1 MANIKLEIETSTE
14 NKNEVQAISALFIA
28 LAGNPETVKTSVQ
41 EATKTS
47 QVIESETEQKTE
59 TATEKRKRLAAE
71 KKAAESKSTEESE
84 KTESTDGEEAQTDE
98 DGTTSEEDSK
108 NKDVDYTKLRA
119 KAKELLTQKATLD
132 GAKDKVRAKLA
143 ELNAKGISGLKD
155 EDVEVFIE
163 FLEEL

>member
-41 EATKTS
+41 EATKTTR
-47 QVIESETEQKTE
+47 VIESETEQKTE
-59 TATEKRKRLAAE
+59 TAAEKRKRLAVD
-71 KKAAESKSTEESE
+71 KKAAESKSDEET
-84 KTESTDGEEAQTDE
+84 KTESTEEEAPTE
-98 DGTTSEEDSK
+98 EETTSEEDSK

>member
-41 EATKTS
+41 EATKTTP
-47 QVIESETEQKTE
+47 VIESVTEQKTE
-59 TATEKRKRLAAE
+59 TPAEKRKRLAAE
-71 KKAAESKSTEESE
+71 KKASE
-84 KTESTDGEEAQTDE
+84 DAAKTESENNENAIADAVE
-98 DGTTSEEDSK
+98 GTETTTEEDSK